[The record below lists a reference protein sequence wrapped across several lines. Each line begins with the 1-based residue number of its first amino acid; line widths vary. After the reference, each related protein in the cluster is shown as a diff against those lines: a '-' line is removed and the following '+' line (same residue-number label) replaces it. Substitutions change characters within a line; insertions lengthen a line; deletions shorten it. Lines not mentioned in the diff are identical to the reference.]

1 MPETVIIS
9 NGQELN
15 LRYKGEGVTVR
26 VTRVATPQSE
36 FEAEIQTFGAGK
48 LEFGD
53 LKHGDIVQFTY
64 MDIEHIH

>member
-1 MPETVIIS
+1 MPETVQIS

-15 LRYKGEGVTVR
+15 LRYKGESVTVR

-36 FEAEIQTFGAGK
+36 FEGEIQTFGVGR
-48 LEFGD
+48 LED